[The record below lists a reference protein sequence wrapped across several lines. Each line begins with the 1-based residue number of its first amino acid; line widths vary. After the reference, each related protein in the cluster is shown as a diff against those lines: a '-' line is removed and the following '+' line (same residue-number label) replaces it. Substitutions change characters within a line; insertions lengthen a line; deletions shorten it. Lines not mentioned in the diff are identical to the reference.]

1 MEIGVLYL
9 SHAMLVLAELI
20 VCSTRGLA
28 CILAKWFWPTVMSL
42 SLTYGSPE
50 ASCIKR
56 ADTYFGR
63 RSAGHL
69 EIPNCSNLTIVFYP
83 LGTGFTDNWFYSNV
97 N

>member
-1 MEIGVLYL
+1 MLPHFLHLVVGVSSSVRWFKNGNWHGVLFL

-20 VCSTRGLA
+20 VCLTRGLA

-50 ASCIKR
+50 VSCIKQ

-63 RSAGHL
+63 
-69 EIPNCSNLTIVFYP
+69 
-83 LGTGFTDNWFYSNV
+83 
-97 N
+97 